1 MYYYSCTCIVLA
13 GVVVVVLLLIVVV
26 ACQRIVICALL
37 CIAGSIQRSIIGK
50 LLTQHHPDYSYS
62 VGISSLGTPELMR

>member
-13 GVVVVVLLLIVVV
+13 GVVVVVLLIVVV

-37 CIAGSIQRSIIGK
+37 CIAGSIRRSIIGK
-50 LLTQHHPDYSYS
+50 LLTQHHPDYSCS